1 MKTAFIG
8 QQGSNLILY
17 FAGWGTPPSAVAHL
31 QIPPNFDLLICYD
44 YQDLQLE
51 FDFSCYQEI
60 YLVAWSMGVWVAE
73 QVLQNQKVAIHKA
86 VAINGTPKPNDDQFG
101 IPSAIFQGTL
111 DHLNATTR
119 NKFER
124 RMCQSREV
132 LAQYQQLP
140 DYRPLENVQQ
150 ELKYLDQQIKQRPT
164 TTFLWHQAWIATQD
178 HIFPVANQQAYWQSH
193 CPVKT
198 IEAGHY
204 AFPYFQ
210 QWQQLWH

>member
-1 MKTAFIG
+1 MKTEFIE

-31 QIPPNFDLLICYD
+31 QIPQNFDLLICYD
-44 YQDLQLE
+44 YQDLQLQ
-51 FDFSCYQEI
+51 FDFSAYNDI

-73 QVLQNQKVAIHKA
+73 QVLQNVAIHKA

-140 DYRPLENVQQ
+140 DYRSLENIQR
-150 ELKYLDQQIKQRPT
+150 ELSFLAQQIKQRPAV
-164 TTFLWHQAWIATQD
+164 TFQWHQAWIATQD

-204 AFPYFQ
+204 TFPYFQ